1 MLQVEIEK
9 LIGLMCLCSIKKMA
23 FKLAH
28 EMASWVSNLLS
39 LDEDILE
46 EFVRIR
52 STLNTNLYG
61 SAENCVL
68 KKFVFIFEYMM
79 ARL

>member
-1 MLQVEIEK
+1 
-9 LIGLMCLCSIKKMA
+9 MA

-28 EMASWVSNLLS
+28 EMVAWVSNLLS

-52 STLNTNLYG
+52 STLSMNLYG

-68 KKFVFIFEYMM
+68 KKFVFMFEYVV